1 MKKIKISELPL
12 SESLKGLHTIGTD
25 AQNRSVKVSL
35 EFIQTTTEEAVNNAN
50 TATESAKTATDN
62 AVKATEAASK
72 AASEASS
79 AASKADTATADAVKA
94 KEAAEAASA
103 AAKDATALAI
113 KATDEAETAT
123 EDAIAATEY
132 TEAATVDAN
141 KATEE
146 AQKATQA
153 ILHAFSSLIPSGMT
167 VNAPSRITFGN
178 ISPNLRIDAALAPEG
193 TAKNNIIYIGDNKAV
208 EVDTEGRLTVIGLGT
223 SKIHV
228 VPTLN
233 TALARTVL
241 IEVGRP
247 TLRKVKT
254 KSLRLLGNGNFR
266 LN

>member
-50 TATESAKTATDN
+50 AAAESANTATDN

-72 AASEASS
+72 AASDASS

-94 KEAAEAASA
+94 KEAAVAATV
-103 AAKDATALAI
+103 AAKDATALTI

-146 AQKATQA
+146 ARNATQA
-153 ILHAFSSLIPSGMT
+153 ILQAFSSLVPSGMT

-178 ISPNLRIDAALAPEG
+178 ISPNLRIDADLAPEG
-193 TAKNNIIYIGDNKAV
+193 TAKNIIYIGDNKAV

-241 IEVGRP
+241 IEVGSP

>member
-50 TATESAKTATDN
+50 TAAESAT
-62 AVKATEAASK
+62 
-72 AASEASS
+72 
-79 AASKADTATADAVKA
+79 
-94 KEAAEAASA
+94 A
-103 AAKDATALAI
+103 AAKDATALTI
-113 KATDEAETAT
+113 
-123 EDAIAATEY
+123 
-132 TEAATVDAN
+132 

-146 AQKATQA
+146 ARNATQA
-153 ILHAFSSLIPSGMT
+153 ILQAFSSLVPSGMT

-178 ISPNLRIDAALAPEG
+178 ISPNLRIDAVLAPEG
-193 TAKNNIIYIGDNKAV
+193 TAKNIIYIGDNKAV

>member
-35 EFIQTTTEEAVNNAN
+35 EFIQTTTEEAVNNAK
-50 TATESAKTATDN
+50 TATESAKTATGN

-72 AASEASS
+72 AASDANS

-94 KEAAEAASA
+94 TVAAESATA
-103 AAKDATALAI
+103 AAKDATALTI
-113 KATDEAETAT
+113 
-123 EDAIAATEY
+123 
-132 TEAATVDAN
+132 

-146 AQKATQA
+146 ARNATQA
-153 ILHAFSSLIPSGMT
+153 ILQAFGSLVPSGMT

-193 TAKNNIIYIGDNKAV
+193 TAKNIIYIGDNKAV

>member
-50 TATESAKTATDN
+50 TAAESANNATDN

-72 AASEASS
+72 AASDASS

-94 KEAAEAASA
+94 TVAAESATA
-103 AAKDATALAI
+103 AAKDATALTI

-123 EDAIAATEY
+123 EDTIAATEY

-146 AQKATQA
+146 ARNATQA
-153 ILHAFSSLIPSGMT
+153 ILQAFSSLVPSGMT

-178 ISPNLRIDAALAPEG
+178 ISPNLRIDAVLAPEG
-193 TAKNNIIYIGDNKAV
+193 TAKNIIYIGDNKAV

>member
-50 TATESAKTATDN
+50 AAAESAKTAT
-62 AVKATEAASK
+62 
-72 AASEASS
+72 
-79 AASKADTATADAVKA
+79 
-94 KEAAEAASA
+94 A
-103 AAKDATALAI
+103 AAKDATALAT

-193 TAKNNIIYIGDNKAV
+193 TAKNIIYIGDNKAV

>member
-62 AVKATEAASK
+62 AVK
-72 AASEASS
+72 
-79 AASKADTATADAVKA
+79 
-94 KEAAEAASA
+94 
-103 AAKDATALAI
+103 
-113 KATDEAETAT
+113 
-123 EDAIAATEY
+123 ATEY

-193 TAKNNIIYIGDNKAV
+193 TAKNIIYIGDNKAV

>member
-35 EFIQTTTEEAVNNAN
+35 EFIQTTTEEAVNSAN
-50 TATESAKTATDN
+50 TAAESANTATDN
-62 AVKATEAASK
+62 AVKATALTVKATTAAQ
-72 AASEASS
+72 
-79 AASKADTATADAVKA
+79 TATEGAIAA
-94 KEAAEAASA
+94 KEAAEAA
-103 AAKDATALAI
+103 TA
-113 KATDEAETAT
+113 
-123 EDAIAATEY
+123 
-132 TEAATVDAN
+132 DAN

-146 AQKATQA
+146 AQDATQT
-153 ILHAFSSLIPSGMT
+153 ILQAFSSLVPSSMT

-178 ISPNLRIDAALAPEG
+178 ISPKLRINAVLAPEG
-193 TAKNNIIYIGDNKAV
+193 TAKNIIYIGDNKAV
-208 EVDTEGRLTVIGLGT
+208 EVDMEGRLTVIGFGT

-247 TLRKVKT
+247 TLRKVKA

>member
-50 TATESAKTATDN
+50 TAAESAN
-62 AVKATEAASK
+62 N
-72 AASEASS
+72 
-79 AASKADTATADAVKA
+79 
-94 KEAAEAASA
+94 
-103 AAKDATALAI
+103 
-113 KATDEAETAT
+113 AT
-123 EDAIAATEY
+123 EDTIAATEY

-146 AQKATQA
+146 ARNATQA
-153 ILHAFSSLIPSGMT
+153 ILQAFSSLVPSGMT

-178 ISPNLRIDAALAPEG
+178 ISPNLRIDAVLAPEG
-193 TAKNNIIYIGDNKAV
+193 TAKNIIYIGDNKAV

>member
-35 EFIQTTTEEAVNNAN
+35 EFIQATTEEAVNNAN
-50 TATESAKTATDN
+50 TATESAKTAT
-62 AVKATEAASK
+62 
-72 AASEASS
+72 
-79 AASKADTATADAVKA
+79 
-94 KEAAEAASA
+94 A
-103 AAKDATALAI
+103 AAKDATALAT

-193 TAKNNIIYIGDNKAV
+193 TAKNIIYIGDNKAV

>member
-50 TATESAKTATDN
+50 TAAESAKTATDN

-72 AASEASS
+72 AASDASS

-153 ILHAFSSLIPSGMT
+153 ILHAFSSLVPSGMT

-193 TAKNNIIYIGDNKAV
+193 TAKNIIYIGDNRAI